1 MLSMWIDQLRSRG
14 QQAQALTFS
23 SWWLL
28 VPEIPVIES
37 EDAPLTTKVC
47 WCFVKYN
54 CTARSQSEDANEA
67 VSAFPEVFGGE
78 QHQRPSWSQII
89 KCILLWLC
97 SPVTCSKKQSCQM
110 KLPGNQGIFEICLM
124 NPICIGT
131 ARIIFKQTVEWE
143 SRRWN
148 EGGPTQLTS
157 TLGLVGLPIAWGVP
171 PFWTLPRMHA
181 KGETNI
187 LNYNTI
193 IIRNN
198 YNNYYNNDYN
208 HKLHSKIIH
217 FVSPIDKA
225 LSWNISMYPA
235 FLSKCVAM
243 ELPLTIADSGRSPPS
258 IIR

>member
-1 MLSMWIDQLRSRG
+1 MIHTDRK
-14 QQAQALTFS
+14 T
-23 SWWLL
+23 
-28 VPEIPVIES
+28 
-37 EDAPLTTKVC
+37 
-47 WCFVKYN
+47 
-54 CTARSQSEDANEA
+54 
-67 VSAFPEVFGGE
+67 
-78 QHQRPSWSQII
+78 
-89 KCILLWLC
+89 
-97 SPVTCSKKQSCQM
+97 
-110 KLPGNQGIFEICLM
+110 
-124 NPICIGT
+124 
-131 ARIIFKQTVEWE
+131 E

-258 IIR
+258 IIRSHISFLNIILSPFPLNSSSTYVCAMCPLVGCYSIRMGT